1 MLLFRGIIFN
11 STTMIRY
18 HCNCWLV
25 FAMLTFQ
32 VTYCNHSQGIIWGVG
47 PQGYKCENCDF
58 NVHKKFVH
66 RYSLEVIILDLY
78 CDHQG

>member
-1 MLLFRGIIFN
+1 M
-11 STTMIRY
+11 
-18 HCNCWLV
+18 
-25 FAMLTFQ
+25 FAMLNFQ

-66 RYSLEVIILDLY
+66 RYSLEVIILDL
-78 CDHQG
+78 